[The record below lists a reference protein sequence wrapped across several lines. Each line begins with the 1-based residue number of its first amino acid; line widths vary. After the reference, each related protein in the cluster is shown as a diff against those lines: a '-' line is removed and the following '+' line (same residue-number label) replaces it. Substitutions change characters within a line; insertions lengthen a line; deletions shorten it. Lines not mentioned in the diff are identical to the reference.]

1 MFKSFVFAM
10 LLVFSLA
17 LAAAEPVD
25 VNSADAQTIAETL
38 NGIGL
43 SRAEAIVAYRE
54 AHGPFQDADELVNV
68 KGIGLATVNKNR
80 ELIRTSGSK

>member
-10 LLVFSLA
+10 LLALA
-17 LAAAEPVD
+17 LPLAAAEPVD
-25 VNSADAQTIAETL
+25 INSADASTIAENL

-43 SRAEAIVAYRE
+43 TRAEAIVAYRE

-80 ELIRTSGSK
+80 ELIMTSAGK